1 MDKRTRSLAAI
12 GLLVVVAGGL
22 FVWGLYFLMGNPIW
36 RSTTDVAL
44 LLEDAGGL
52 KRNDRVQVNGVQVGT
67 VRDVRLLAPE
77 EVWVE
82 LRLDEGVELPADTR
96 ARLTAD
102 FFGTSTVELVPG
114 TALVRLEA
122 GDTIRG
128 IPSPALTDVISELGG
143 RAQSILTNAD
153 SLLSAQA
160 LADVHATA
168 AVLPATAREI
178 RDAFRQ
184 LRLAAESLRRT
195 AEGVESAEAGP
206 ELALALEEL
215 QGSARAFTS
224 AATAM
229 ERSLDAMASVLAKID
244 RGQGTLGRLV
254 NDSTL
259 YAELHQAIREVRLLA
274 TDVRE
279 RPKRYINV
287 DVF

>member
-184 LRLAAESLRRT
+184 LRFAAESLRRT